1 MTEEKG
7 TGEMIARATLEDA
20 VIQSGTKGKFSLT
33 MSHHLIERRKAFES
47 CLQYLIMVSWLQ
59 QLWQQKKDLVGLNS

>member
-7 TGEMIARATLEDA
+7 TGEMIARATLE

-59 QLWQQKKDLVGLNS
+59 QTWQQEKDLVGLNS